1 MCLNY
6 SFAYVLILFKN
17 VCFLFCFVFL
27 QLLDYVPKFA
37 WLNIAEIYAF
47 ILVSSTFQEA
57 MS

>member
-6 SFAYVLILFKN
+6 SFAYVLVLFKN
-17 VCFLFCFVFL
+17 VFL

-37 WLNIAEIYAF
+37 WLNIADIYAF